1 MKRQSGGHDRPRE
14 ARLLAA
20 AAHLYP
26 GITPGTWIQAA
37 SMTDIVWA
45 RRLQRGEGSGHL
57 RDRLLNPEHFEFR
70 YGGLALR
77 EPPPLRRRA
86 TDRLRLQGD

>member
-1 MKRQSGGHDRPRE
+1 MKRQSGGYDRPRE

-37 SMTDIVWA
+37 SMADIIWA
-45 RRLQRGEGSGHL
+45 RRLQRGEGPACL
-57 RDRLLNPEHFEFR
+57 RGRALDPEHFEFR
-70 YGGLALR
+70 YGGSA
-77 EPPPLRRRA
+77 PTDPAPLRRRA